1 MRISQ
6 SATLLF
12 LFIHVWTCSAY
23 ELVREYAGSTFFDRW
38 DFYGF
43 WDNLTL
49 GDVNWLDRPTAF
61 SSGLAYVDPHSGN
74 AIIRV
79 DNSTNV
85 PWNDK
90 RDSVRITSS
99 DSYNVGSL
107 WVLDL
112 VHLPFGCSV
121 WPAFWTKGPLWPDD
135 GEIDII
141 EGVNL
146 MSANQMAL
154 HTTAGCYHSTPPQ
167 QLGTSNAENS
177 DGEDTSD
184 CSTPSGCTVTETKEA
199 SFGSAFAL
207 QGGGVW
213 AVQFDVAGVYIWYF
227 PRSQIPASIQALTS
241 TSGIESLDDWGMPS
255 AAYPNTSCDFTQSFT
270 GQQLVFD
277 MTLCGDW
284 AGVDAVY
291 NATCA
296 NTGPTGQCYMDNVIG
311 SGSNYD
317 DAYFEIRHLRAY
329 TTAPGIVSP
338 TAAFAH
344 DEQPSG
350 LVSGATAGAGRGGG
364 EWRTWACVFLGVGAW
379 VGGVLVL

>member
-1 MRISQ
+1 M
-6 SATLLF
+6 LLF
-12 LFIHVWTCSAY
+12 LFWLVLVSRSTAY

-61 SSGLAYVDPHSGN
+61 SSSLAYVDSHSGN

-79 DNSTNV
+79 DNSTYV

-99 DSYNVGSL
+99 DSYDVGSL

-121 WPAFWTKGPLWPDD
+121 WPAFWTKGPLWPND

-154 HTTAGCYHSTPPQ
+154 HTTPGCYHSTPPQ
-167 QLGTSNAENS
+167 QLGASNSENS

-199 SFGSAFAL
+199 SFGSAFAA

-227 PRSQIPASIQALTS
+227 PRSQIPASIARLTS

-277 MTLCGDW
+277 VTLCGDW
-284 AGVDAVY
+284 AGVDTVY
-291 NATCA
+291 DATCA
-296 NTGPTGQCYMDNVIG
+296 NAGPTGQCYTDNVIG

-317 DAYFEIRHLRAY
+317 DAYFEISHLRAY

-350 LVSGATAGAGRGGG
+350 VVSGSDAATAAGRGGG
-364 EWRTWACVFLGVGAW
+364 EWMIWFWVIVGVGGW
-379 VGGVLVL
+379 VGGVLAL